1 MSAQIAQVEQAL
13 GVQIFERGPRGVRV
27 TAAGAA
33 VIDRARAALVAARDL
48 ADTARQHSDP
58 LSGTVRVGVI
68 PTVCPYLLPE
78 VAPSLRRRLPG
89 LHVIWSEDKTQAL
102 VEQIERA
109 APRRRDCRVGRSRG
123 QS

>member
-1 MSAQIAQVEQAL
+1 M
-13 GVQIFERGPRGVRV
+13 QIFERGPRGVRV
-27 TAAGAA
+27 TARGRRRDRPRAGS
-33 VIDRARAALVAARDL
+33 ALAARDL

-58 LSGTVRVGVI
+58 LSGTVRIGVI

-109 APRRRDCRVGRSRG
+109 ALDGAIVALDDRVG